1 MATSVLGFAFPALV
15 VVDLADLAG
24 AEVEPGVVRATVVLA
39 LFRSLNRR
47 FSLMVDINS
56 STLATSVES

>member
-1 MATSVLGFAFPALV
+1 MAASVLGFAFPALV
-15 VVDLADLAG
+15 VVDLADSAG
-24 AEVEPGVVRATVVLA
+24 AEVEPGVVLATVVLA